1 MTDKVLEKNKDNLIE
16 EMFNAGVHYAYSRSK
31 RHPSTKDS
39 IFGIKNKMEIID
51 LEKTVEMLTEA
62 EEFVSNLAKEGQ
74 LILFVGTKN
83 ESRGVVELM
92 ASGVSAPFVINR
104 WIGGT
109 LTNFDEIKKRL
120 KILQELT
127 EKKEK
132 GELGGYTKKER
143 LMIDRKIADLEK
155 TFGGLLPMI
164 DNLPKALF
172 VIDPKKEFIAVKEAQ
187 VLGIPIVAVANSD
200 CDISEIDYP
209 ILANDSALSS
219 VEFFTTKIVNA
230 YKKGSERK
238 EVKEKQ
244 TEQKQEK
251 EVVYKKPTQE

>member
-16 EMFNAGVHYAYSRSK
+16 EMFNAGAHYAYSRSK
-31 RHPSTKDS
+31 RHPSTSKS

-51 LEKTVEMLTEA
+51 LEKTVEMLAKA
-62 EEFVSNLAKEGQ
+62 EEFVANLAKEEQ
-74 LILFVGTKN
+74 KILFVGTKN
-83 ESRGVVELM
+83 ESRSVIELM
-92 ASGVSAPFVINR
+92 APSVGVPFVINR

-132 GELGGYTKKER
+132 GELGGYTKKEK

-155 TFGGLLPMI
+155 TFGGLLPMV
-164 DNLPKALF
+164 DTLPKALF
-172 VIDPKKEFIAVKEAQ
+172 VIDPKREFIAVKEAQ
-187 VLGIPIVAVANSD
+187 VLGIPVVALANSD
-200 CDISEIDYP
+200 CDISEINYP

-219 VEFFTTKIVNA
+219 VKFFTNRIVDA
-230 YKKGSERK
+230 YKRGSS
-238 EVKEKQ
+238 EKK
-244 TEQKQEK
+244 TEQKEGEQK
-251 EVVYKKPTQE
+251 KTNEVVYKKPAQA